1 MSCRRFLGKQ
11 QPAGNGVPPSAR
23 STHLVAL
30 YLAALATSSCA
41 LAQLSVDAQ
50 SAIVSAVETAG
61 LSCRATHSSPEN
73 VSHQP
78 PEAAEQWW
86 QERKEA
92 ALASW
97 SRAVVEQEDWLC
109 GDAAVD
115 RVGESALTAVLP
127 VVACLYQ
134 ELLLHFMCLVAC
146 CSVDSRP
153 RHGQRHDV
161 LHRRNGQ
168 GASHVH
174 IRADCVK
181 PARGPV

>member
-1 MSCRRFLGKQ
+1 MTVTCKSCLSCRRLLKKQ
-11 QPAGNGVPPSAR
+11 QPAGNGVSPVACSIR
-23 STHLVAL
+23 LVAL
-30 YLAALATSSCA
+30 YLASIATSSCS
-41 LAQLSVDAQ
+41 LAQMSVDAQ

-61 LSCRATHSSPEN
+61 LSCRATNSPGN
-73 VSHQP
+73 VSHQT

-86 QERKEA
+86 QERQEA
-92 ALASW
+92 ALVSW

-127 VVACLYQ
+127 VLACLYQ
-134 ELLLHFMCLVAC
+134 QLLLNLMCLCMVAC

-161 LHRRNGQ
+161 LHQRNG
-168 GASHVH
+168 
-174 IRADCVK
+174 
-181 PARGPV
+181 